1 MYPGIDLQFLYAD
14 HKNLHRAE
22 ETVADALDTLRQQPT
37 AAPGQIVDAM
47 EMFLKFDDQLMAH
60 LGEEEELVVPM
71 SLTKR
76 DVFF

>member
-1 MYPGIDLQFLYAD
+1 
-14 HKNLHRAE
+14 LHRAE
-22 ETVADALDTLRQQPT
+22 ETVADALDTFRQQPT